1 MTAAVGLLLICA
13 AFLCGVWLGFHAAHI
28 AGTAS
33 SDLSSYLT
41 SSPTV
46 SAAAVGAGR
55 PAPETPIPGAGRP
68 TKPTTK

>member
-41 SSPTV
+41 SSP
-46 SAAAVGAGR
+46 AGFGPAGVAR
-55 PAPETPIPGAGRP
+55 PVPDPPQPGTGRAPPSP
-68 TKPTTK
+68 TK